1 MLSTIPNV
9 KRAEISSSSAKS
21 TSQTRSQHSTINVS
35 EANKTLNASIECLAT
50 SYPNDTKETTNLGG
64 ISEERQ
70 ETSIANE
77 LGKTIKDDFNYE
89 NCANGKGIEV
99 AKNTNNERNSC
110 SATNSS
116 SNLSDMSRRKQRNP
130 KPTLFASFEDNDCN
144 KNPENMQVLNKHND
158 ERCASDRTDIDVS
171 DYDKRNDD
179 ENMVNTNIRNVGD
192 NNEGK
197 GSSTYSSPRSS
208 SSPTPPPHDL
218 SSMVK
223 VEVHEGTTEIR
234 APNVLSPLGKDKEVR
249 SSLDQAQ
256 HQNLLHH
263 SSVSRSGS
271 ISLPTLTPMPTQQRP
286 LLMSNLP
293 LTIPPGAVPEPQI
306 PPGAC
311 TSLGP
316 PLHLSKLM
324 MNSASLEM
332 AGNVGMS
339 KDDINM
345 VSKQNNMFHF
355 GDVSVAHHP
364 DTAPVPMI
372 IPMVYLYPLPP
383 SIDKTGNIIAPFLNY
398 ISDSFWKYI
407 ILTYIYLYINIY

>member
-9 KRAEISSSSAKS
+9 KRAEISSSSAKP

-50 SYPNDTKETTNLGG
+50 SYPNDTEHTTKLGG
-64 ISEERQ
+64 ISEDRQ

-77 LGKTIKDDFNYE
+77 VQKPIEDNFNFE
-89 NCANGKGIEV
+89 NCASGKAIEV
-99 AKNTNNERNSC
+99 ARNTNNERNSC

-130 KPTLFASFEDNDCN
+130 KPTLFASFEDNEYN
-144 KNPENMQVLNKHND
+144 KNPENMQVLKNQND
-158 ERCASDRTDIDVS
+158 EMYASDRTDIDVS
-171 DYDKRNDD
+171 DYDKNNDD
-179 ENMVNTNIRNVGD
+179 ENVVSTNIKNVGAIGD

-234 APNVLSPLGKDKEVR
+234 APHILSPLGKEKEVR
-249 SSLDQAQ
+249 SSLGQAQ

-263 SSVSRSGS
+263 SSASRLGS
-271 ISLPTLTPMPTQQRP
+271 SSLPTLTPMPTQQRP
-286 LLMSNLP
+286 LLMSNPP
-293 LTIPPGAVPEPQI
+293 LIIPPGAVPESQI

-311 TSLGP
+311 TSLGT
-316 PLHLSKLM
+316 PLHLSKMM
-324 MNSASLEM
+324 MNSEM
-332 AGNVGMS
+332 TGNVGMS

-372 IPMVYLYPLPP
+372 IPMVYLYPLAP
-383 SIDKTGNIIAPFLNY
+383 SIDKTGNITEPFLR
-398 ISDSFWKYI
+398 
-407 ILTYIYLYINIY
+407 LLY